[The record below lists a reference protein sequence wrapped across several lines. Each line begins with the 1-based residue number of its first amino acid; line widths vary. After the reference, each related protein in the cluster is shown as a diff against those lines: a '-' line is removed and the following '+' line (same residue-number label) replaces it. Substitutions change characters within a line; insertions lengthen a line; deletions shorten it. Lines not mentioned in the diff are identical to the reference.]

1 LDYYYKRLG
10 SIHVFKLLAQNL
22 VRVNTRKWILVEN
35 GLTSGFTKQRID
47 LCLNNLDNYIKFIRG
62 MIRNI
67 GCFILVVLISAGF
80 AEAQTKHTISGSI
93 KSAASGEE
101 IIGASI
107 VIKEL
112 KTGTTS
118 NQYGFYSITIPSGE
132 YTLVVSSLGYENKV
146 EVVHLDTDRQ
156 LKLELSEKSTIINE
170 VVISTEAANKNIT
183 SNEMGIQ
190 RLEISRIRTLPVLL
204 GEQDILKTLQL
215 LPGVKSAGE
224 GSSGFYVR
232 GGTTDQNL
240 VLLDEAPVYN
250 ASHLLGFFSVFN
262 SDAIKDVSLY
272 KGDVPAQYGGRLSS
286 VLDVKMKDGNN
297 KKLGVSGGIG
307 LIASRLTVEGP
318 IVKDRGSFIV
328 SARRTYADVFLK
340 LSPDSLLNKTGLY
353 FYDVN
358 LKANYRLTDKD
369 RIYISGYL
377 GRDAFNFGEQMGFN
391 WGNKTGTFRWNHI
404 FTNRVFL
411 NTSFIASSFDYFI
424 NIGNNDN
431 SIQSNIKNLNLKQD
445 YQFYLNPQN
454 TLKFGFNVIQ
464 HNFSPG
470 ELSSTGSGQ
479 LNSIFLPKKKGI
491 ESGAYVQNEQSFGT
505 KLKVNYGVRYSLFT
519 ELGATD
525 VYNFDDQ
532 GNVISTKTYG
542 NNQLITSYGHI
553 EPRISANFILSPRS
567 SVKAAYSANTQYLHL
582 LSNSTSGSP
591 FDIWIPSSKIIKPQ
605 QSKQVSLGYFRN
617 FKENQIE
624 ASVEIYVKEMTNLID
639 YKNGADILLNKYVE
653 SQLVFGN
660 GTSYG
665 SEFLVKKNYGKLQ
678 GWVGYT
684 LSKTDRVFSG
694 IYDGKSFPARQ
705 DRRHDVSVVAM
716 YDRGK
721 RWSYSATWVYYTG
734 DAVTFPNGKYYENN
748 QWVPKYSSRNGYR
761 MPDYH
766 RLDIGATCI
775 RKKTEKFE
783 SSWTFSLYNAY
794 GRRNAYT
801 ITFRE
806 NPDNHDETQAVRTSL
821 FSFIPS
827 VTYNFKF

>member
-1 LDYYYKRLG
+1 
-10 SIHVFKLLAQNL
+10 
-22 VRVNTRKWILVEN
+22 
-35 GLTSGFTKQRID
+35 
-47 LCLNNLDNYIKFIRG
+47 
-62 MIRNI
+62 MIRYL
-67 GCFILVVLISAGF
+67 GCLLVVVLILTRCVD
-80 AEAQTKHTISGSI
+80 AQTKFTISGSV

-101 IIGASI
+101 IIGASVI
-107 VIKEL
+107 IKEL
-112 KTGTTS
+112 KTGTAS
-118 NQYGFYSITIPSGE
+118 NQYGFYSITLPAGD
-132 YTLVVSSLGYENKV
+132 YTVVVSSLGFENKM
-146 EVVHLDTDRQ
+146 ERVHLDSDKQ
-156 LKLELSEKSTIINE
+156 MKLELTEKTTNIKE

-183 SNEMGIQ
+183 STVMGIQ
-190 RLEISRIRTLPVLL
+190 RLEITKIRTLPVLF

-297 KKLGVSGGIG
+297 KKFCASGGIG
-307 LIASRLTVEGP
+307 LIASRFTVEGP
-318 IVKDRGSFIV
+318 IVKDRGSFII

-340 LSPDSLLNKTGLY
+340 LSPDSILNKTGLY
-353 FYDVN
+353 FYDLN

-369 RIYISGYL
+369 RVYVSGYL

-391 WGNKTGTFRWNHI
+391 WGNKTGTIRWNHL
-404 FTNRVFL
+404 FNNRVFL
-411 NTSFIASSFDYFI
+411 NTSFIASSFDYFV
-424 NIGNNDN
+424 NIGNKEN

-454 TLKFGFNVIQ
+454 TLKFGVNIIQ

-470 ELSSTGSGQ
+470 ELSSLGSSQ

-491 ESGAYVQNEQSFGT
+491 ESGAYIQNEQSFGT
-505 KLKVNYGVRYSLFT
+505 RLKVNYGIRYSLFV

-525 VYNFDDQ
+525 VYSFDDE
-532 GNVISTKTYG
+532 GNVLSTKTYE
-542 NNQLITSYGHI
+542 NNQLIVSYRHF
-553 EPRISANFILSPRS
+553 EPRISANFILTQMS
-567 SVKAAYSANTQYLHL
+567 SVKVAYSSNTQYLHL
-582 LSNSTSGSP
+582 LSNSTSGSL

-605 QSKQVSLGYFRN
+605 QSNQVSLGYFRN
-617 FKENQIE
+617 FKDNQIE
-624 ASVEIYVKEMTNLID
+624 VSVEIYYKEMTNLID

-660 GTSYG
+660 GKSYG
-665 SEFLVKKNYGKLQ
+665 SEFLVKKSYGKLQ

-684 LSKTDRVFSG
+684 LSKTVRVFPD
-694 IYDGKSFPARQ
+694 IYDGNAFPARQ

-748 QWVPKYSSRNGYR
+748 QWVPKYTNRNGYR

-766 RLDIGATCI
+766 RLDIGATYI
-775 RKKTEKFE
+775 RKKTDKFE

-806 NPDNHDETQAVRTSL
+806 NPDNHAETQAVRTSL

-827 VTYNFKF
+827 ATYNFKF